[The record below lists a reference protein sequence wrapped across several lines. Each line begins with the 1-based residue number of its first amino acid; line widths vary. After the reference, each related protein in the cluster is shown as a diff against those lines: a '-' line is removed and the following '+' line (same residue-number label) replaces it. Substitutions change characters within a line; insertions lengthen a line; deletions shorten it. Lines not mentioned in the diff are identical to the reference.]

1 MSRDLPGGWAGKS
14 IPSGG
19 NNIDQDLKLGGEA
32 GGPAHGPSRKKRQ
45 QSQVEIQQVA
55 AERMYRARAPSPCMP
70 GQSNSGTNSS
80 PGPTICLAW
89 HPEE

>member
-1 MSRDLPGGWAGKS
+1 MAGLGKAFQAEGTTSTKTSSLGVRREGQPTARPG
-14 IPSGG
+14 
-19 NNIDQDLKLGGEA
+19 
-32 GGPAHGPSRKKRQ
+32 KKRQ

>member
-32 GGPAHGPSRKKRQ
+32 GGPAHGPSRKKTTAESGGDPAGGSRKDV
-45 QSQVEIQQVA
+45 QSQSPQPLH
-55 AERMYRARAPSPCMP
+55 ARPK
-70 GQSNSGTNSS
+70 QF
-80 PGPTICLAW
+80 
-89 HPEE
+89 